1 MSGGGGYGQYGSGSM
16 NRGGMT
22 NYQPRSQNPQF
33 QNAMA
38 YGGNRA
44 AQMPNP
50 GSYYNPYN
58 GMPAPQPPQ
67 QPRDISDSPWAFGK
81 DRAPQM
87 PQATPNDMR
96 IPPNEERTGGMMPAY
111 IAQQFTTRPMQQ
123 APQATPMGNPFEMAR
138 ANNMPGGPASAAQ
151 LDALQGSLPQ
161 QQPMDSGLHP
171 YQPQQQPMPQAQPMP
186 GQNPNAAQMNA
197 FSNSIASWQNPMGM
211 QQAQMQR
218 IGMNPQGSAQGGY
231 FQGNSYVP
239 NVGNQKNGLD
249 DLARWGMNWDGSP
262 KQTGPFIR

>member
-1 MSGGGGYGQYGSGSM
+1 MT
-16 NRGGMT
+16 GGMT
-22 NYQPRSQNPQF
+22 
-33 QNAMA
+33 
-38 YGGNRA
+38 
-44 AQMPNP
+44 
-50 GSYYNPYN
+50 
-58 GMPAPQPPQ
+58 PASIFARQPQ
-67 QPRDISDSPWAFGK
+67 QA
-81 DRAPQM
+81 
-87 PQATPNDMR
+87 PQATPIGDGFQ
-96 IPPNEERTGGMMPAY
+96 TGGMMPAN

-123 APQATPMGNPFEMAR
+123 PQA
-138 ANNMPGGPASAAQ
+138 
-151 LDALQGSLPQ
+151 
-161 QQPMDSGLHP
+161 QPMDSGLHP